1 MTFQELNKQYQQ
13 MQNRYGDTNLD
24 SVLYGG
30 KLNNPKLCL
39 IFMNP
44 TGRNITASKEW
55 LGEKAP
61 WIGTKNV
68 WNLLNQCNLINN
80 DLKDEIY
87 SKKPNDWD
95 YEFSKKVYKEI
106 EDNGIYITNL
116 AKCTQTDAR
125 PLHDN
130 VFKDYLHL
138 LYEELDIVKPEKIV
152 TFGNQVSKI
161 FIGRPISVSKDRK
174 NIYSVNIKESIY
186 NTLPVYYPVGQGQR
200 NMGKAVEDIKWY
212 LNY

>member
-30 KLNNPKLCL
+30 TLNNPKLCL

>member
-1 MTFQELNKQYQQ
+1 
-13 MQNRYGDTNLD
+13 MQNRYGDPNLD

-44 TGRNITASKEW
+44 TGRNITSSKEW

-68 WNLLNQCNLINN
+68 WNLLNQCDLISN
-80 DLKDEIY
+80 DLKNEIY

-95 YEFSKKVYKEI
+95 YEFSNKVYKEI
-106 EDNGIYITNL
+106 EDNDIYITNL
-116 AKCTQTDAR
+116 GKCTQIDAR
-125 PLHDN
+125 PLPDK
-130 VFKDYLHL
+130 VFKEYLDL
-138 LYEELDIVKPEKIV
+138 LYEELNIVRPQKIV

-161 FIGRPISVSKDRK
+161 FIRKSISVSKDRK
-174 NIYSVNIKESIY
+174 NIYNVIIKG
-186 NTLPVYYPVGQGQR
+186 NVFDTLPVYYPVGQGQR
-200 NMGKAVEDIKWY
+200 NMGKSVEDILWY
-212 LNY
+212 LNC